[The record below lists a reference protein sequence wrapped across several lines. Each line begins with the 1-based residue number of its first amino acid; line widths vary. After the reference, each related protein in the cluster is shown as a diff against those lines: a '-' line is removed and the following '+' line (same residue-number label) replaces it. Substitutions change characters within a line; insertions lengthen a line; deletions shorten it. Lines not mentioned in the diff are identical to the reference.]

1 MERTFNWQRKKVRDM
16 IEDFERGVSY
26 TTADIKG
33 GDILLLNLACIDKQ
47 GYYREGELKN
57 FGGDFSDN
65 HVVYPGDMLIACTDL
80 TRNADIVGTPIWVPQ
95 GDFYLYTMDLAK
107 LTPKKNVDK
116 SWLYYALK
124 TPSYRNYIKKWA
136 SGSNVLH
143 LNLKGVYEY
152 IIDVPPIEQQRR
164 IGKLL
169 SDIDRK
175 IALNRRMNATL
186 EAMARQLYDYWFL
199 QFDFPDAHGKPYKS
213 SGGKMTWND
222 KLKRD
227 IPEGWSCG
235 TLLDIAEYTN
245 GLACQKFR
253 PTSADRLPV
262 IKIKEMHEGLSADT
276 EWVKS
281 DIPEAVKVY
290 DGDVLFSW
298 SASLEVMLW
307 AYGKGGLN
315 QHIFKVTSKNGYPR
329 SFYYYQLL
337 KYIGVFKRMAEARK
351 TTMGHITQDHLKQST
366 IALPPNVDVAN
377 RLEEKLCPIF
387 DSIVKNNQEIM
398 HLTRLRTTLLPL
410 LMNGQVSVA
419 EP

>member
-1 MERTFNWQRKKVRDM
+1 MELRKVRLGE
-16 IEDFERGVSY
+16 ILEVTRGASLSGDSY
-26 TTADIKG
+26 ATKG
-33 GDILLLNLACIDKQ
+33 KYIRLTCGNFDYVNNFFKDNTSKENIYYTGAFKDCFLMSEGDIITPLTEQAIGLLGSTARVPEGGKYIQSQDIGKIVCKENLLDKDFAYYLISSQ
-47 GYYREGELKN
+47 GVKRQLSAAAQQTKIRHTSP
-57 FGGDFSDN
+57 DKIKDC
-65 HVVYPGDMLIACTDL
+65 VVWI
-80 TRNADIVGTPIWVPQ
+80 
-95 GDFYLYTMDLAK
+95 
-107 LTPKKNVDK
+107 
-116 SWLYYALK
+116 
-124 TPSYRNYIKKWA
+124 
-136 SGSNVLH
+136 
-143 LNLKGVYEY
+143 
-152 IIDVPPIEQQRR
+152 PPIEQQRR

-213 SGGKMTWND
+213 SGGKMTWNN

-253 PTSADRLPV
+253 PTGADRLPV

-337 KYIGVFKRMAEARK
+337 NYIGVFKRMAEARK

-366 IALPPNVDVAN
+366 IALPPNVDIAN

-398 HLTRLRTTLLPL
+398 HLTRLRSTLLPL
-410 LMNGQVSVA
+410 LMNGQVSVE
-419 EP
+419 EPQ